1 MIKLSL
7 EKFSIIF
14 RTLLI
19 IVLCLIFGGSIT
31 FANSYENSIQ
41 HLLSDDCSTS
51 VLLAD
56 ATETLPQ
63 LNQSTEIIRDF
74 TFNDSENVTLEEN
87 MGTTSSG
94 IFSVNGVS
102 SEENSIVFNKFS
114 GFVVSKIQT
123 TLNINNV
130 TISGAESAIGS
141 AIYNTASD
149 AEINI
154 NNVSFESN
162 STLSQTDAL
171 GGAIY
176 SNGKL
181 TLTNTSFIGNSA
193 TTTGDS
199 AGAKGGAI
207 YARNSIQMI
216 ADSDNVVI
224 VDNFTQTSDGT
235 KENNAIYIDNSSA
248 TLNIS
253 AINSGTFAISDSING
268 ATGYKVSMTGDGTG
282 RIGLFD
288 SIYNANISV
297 SNVDISF
304 ADGKVTDHQ
313 LDNLNIGNNV
323 NFIIN
328 ADLANGIADT
338 IISPNSTGTIS
349 ISEISIIS
357 GSTDSSVKLQVIKN
371 SNNLTLNIDKVSS
384 KLATTLQST
393 MYNDSIL
400 ADSITL
406 GTTDRENDSIIISGW
421 KDVLYEMVHDTN
433 PTHMLKNFIFNTPTE
448 YVLTKDLGEMPQE
461 SILSIYNLSGAKY
474 GVINANEHSMFEL
487 VNPITSVNL
496 KNILIKN
503 AKTDK
508 NGSVAYLGN
517 TTSSFNATNS
527 MITSNKA
534 EGDGGAIYAKSGTL
548 SLRNST
554 VSENTS
560 SGNGGALYVTD
571 DAQVEL
577 VNVDFKSNTANGN
590 GGAIYANKDVTVSAE
605 NGSST
610 FDGNKANGESNAIYA
625 TSDATVTLNARNNG
639 TINMNDKISGEQ
651 GYKLNITGNS
661 KGNVNLNNNVSN
673 ANVTLSGTNLNLAKD
688 NLLKGNEFNARGGN
702 LNLINGEIGN
712 TDFSKLT
719 TGGTTKVGVDVDLA
733 NKSMDRVTADSYG
746 KMNGTLNV
754 NKMNLLS
761 DSKESTVKIKFADS
775 PLKDHVKT
783 SLKTVTYSR
792 VYKYL
797 VSYSKSDGYFSFTRG
812 GGTDAS
818 SFNPAILPLGIAQ
831 QTAYMNE
838 LQNYQSAMYH
848 SDTYMMLPKKVR
860 MAGNNDSRY
869 AVDFDDIEG
878 ETFIEKYLAIPEEI
892 KSIWV
897 RPYASFEH
905 IPLKNGPTVSSMNYG
920 TVFGGDSN
928 MIELSHGFKAV
939 YGGYVGYN
947 GNTTSYSNVNSLQ
960 QGAVIGVTGNLYKG
974 NFFNTLTANVGWM
987 INDSDTEYG
996 SDTMHIIMS
1005 GFADKM
1011 GYNIEV
1017 NSGKVI
1023 IQPSL
1028 MMGYTFVYASDYTTS
1043 SGINIE
1049 SDPLHVVHF
1058 APGLKVIANLANGWQ
1073 PYATFTIMCNFI
1085 DKTNFTASTI
1095 RLPQMSIDPY
1105 VEYGIGI
1112 QKRWQDKYSGF
1123 AQATVRNGGRRGV
1136 ALLFGF
1142 RYMFGK
1148 IISREHFIVREN
1160 LGKKKT
1166 LFKERKEPEI
1176 EIGSLTPSDK
1186 NKTKPSTPVAEQN
1199 GKSKF
1204 RFSVI
1209 DGLKKVS
1216 RIIFFKY
1223 NTDVSAKVVTDV
1235 YPDGVI
1241 MTTLKGMDTTG
1252 KNKNNMSSEFKD
1264 KDLVGRP
1271 RSTESNMQNR
1281 SVEDLVKPQQPK
1293 QNIKKQQTKL
1303 VEKQVVK
1310 PQVQQTKPVEKQ
1322 VVKPQAQQTKPV
1334 EKQVVKPQAQQ
1345 TKPVEKQVVKQQ
1357 AKQTKPVEKQVV
1369 KSQAQQTKPVE
1380 KQVVKSQAQQTKPV
1394 EKQVVKPQVQQ
1405 TKPVEKQVVKSQ
1417 AQQTKPVEKQVVKP
1431 QAQQTKPVEKQVVK
1445 PQVQQTKLVE
1455 KQVVKPQVQQ
1465 TKPVEKQVVKP
1476 QVQQVT
1482 TSIPAT
1488 VIKAPKRNIE
1498 IMPINVVNKKNLYLN
1513 QNNCSKP
1520 EKVQSYDDYS
1530 VEVIKF
1536 NF

>member
-328 ADLANGIADT
+328 ADLANGIADA

-702 LNLINGEIGN
+702 LNLINGKIGN

-1281 SVEDLVKPQQPK
+1281 SVEDLIKPQQPK
-1293 QNIKKQQTKL
+1293 QNSKKQQTKL
-1303 VEKQVVK
+1303 
-1310 PQVQQTKPVEKQ
+1310 VEKQ

-1334 EKQVVKPQAQQ
+1334 EKQVVKSQAQQ

-1357 AKQTKPVEKQVV
+1357 AK
-1369 KSQAQQTKPVE
+1369 QTKPVE

-1465 TKPVEKQVVKP
+1465 
-1476 QVQQVT
+1476 VT

>member
-1380 KQVVKSQAQQTKPV
+1380 KQVVK
-1394 EKQVVKPQVQQ
+1394 PQVQQ

-1445 PQVQQTKLVE
+1445 PQVQQTKL
-1455 KQVVKPQVQQ
+1455 
-1465 TKPVEKQVVKP
+1465 VEKQVVKP

>member
-328 ADLANGIADT
+328 ADLANGIADA

-702 LNLINGEIGN
+702 LNLINGKIGN

-1281 SVEDLVKPQQPK
+1281 SVEDLIKPQQPK
-1293 QNIKKQQTKL
+1293 QNSKKQQTKL

-1310 PQVQQTKPVEKQ
+1310 PQAQQTKPVEKQ

-1345 TKPVEKQVVKQQ
+1345 TKPVEKQVVKSQ
-1357 AKQTKPVEKQVV
+1357 AQQTKPVEKQVV
-1369 KSQAQQTKPVE
+1369 KQQAKQTKPVE

-1465 TKPVEKQVVKP
+1465 
-1476 QVQQVT
+1476 VT

>member
-328 ADLANGIADT
+328 ADLANGIADA

-702 LNLINGEIGN
+702 LNLINGKIGN

-1281 SVEDLVKPQQPK
+1281 SVEDLIKPQQPK
-1293 QNIKKQQTKL
+1293 QNSKKQQTKL
-1303 VEKQVVK
+1303 
-1310 PQVQQTKPVEKQ
+1310 VEKQ

-1345 TKPVEKQVVKQQ
+1345 TKPVEKQVVKSQ
-1357 AKQTKPVEKQVV
+1357 AQQTKPVEKQVV
-1369 KSQAQQTKPVE
+1369 KQQAKQTKPVE

>member
-328 ADLANGIADT
+328 ADLANGIADA

-702 LNLINGEIGN
+702 LNLINGKIGN

-1281 SVEDLVKPQQPK
+1281 SVEDLIKPQQPK
-1293 QNIKKQQTKL
+1293 QNSKKQQTKL

-1310 PQVQQTKPVEKQ
+1310 P
-1322 VVKPQAQQTKPV
+1322 
-1334 EKQVVKPQAQQ
+1334 
-1345 TKPVEKQVVKQQ
+1345 
-1357 AKQTKPVEKQVV
+1357 
-1369 KSQAQQTKPVE
+1369 
-1380 KQVVKSQAQQTKPV
+1380 
-1394 EKQVVKPQVQQ
+1394 
-1405 TKPVEKQVVKSQ
+1405 Q

>member
-1 MIKLSL
+1 M
-7 EKFSIIF
+7 
-14 RTLLI
+14 
-19 IVLCLIFGGSIT
+19 VLCLIFGGSIT

-56 ATETLPQ
+56 ATESLPQ

-74 TFNDSENVTLEEN
+74 KFNDSENVTLEEN

-94 IFSVNGVS
+94 IFSINGVS
-102 SEENSIVFNKFS
+102 SEENSIIFNKFS

-199 AGAKGGAI
+199 AEAKGGAI

-235 KENNAIYIDNSSA
+235 VENNAIYIDNSSA

-268 ATGYKVSMTGDGTG
+268 AAGYNVSMTGDGTG

-304 ADGKVTDHQ
+304 ADGKATDHQ

-323 NFIIN
+323 NFIID
-328 ADLANGIADT
+328 ADLANGIADA
-338 IISPNSTGTIS
+338 IISPNSTGTIN
-349 ISEISIIS
+349 ISEISVIS
-357 GSTDSSVKLQVIKN
+357 GSTDNSVKLQVIKN
-371 SNNLTLNIDKVSS
+371 SDNLTLNIDKVAS
-384 KLATTLQST
+384 KLVTTLQST

-448 YVLTKDLGEMPQE
+448 YVLTKVLGEMPQE

-496 KNILIKN
+496 RNIMIKN

-508 NGSVAYLGN
+508 NGSVAYLNN

-527 MITSNKA
+527 VITSNKS
-534 EGDGGAIYAKSGTL
+534 EGDGGAIYVKSGTL

-590 GGAIYANKDVTVSAE
+590 GGAIYANKDVTVKAE

-610 FDGNKANGESNAIYA
+610 FDGNTANGESNAIYA
-625 TSDATVTLNARNNG
+625 TSDSTVTLDARNNG

-651 GYKLNITGNS
+651 GYNLNITGNS
-661 KGNVNLNNNVSN
+661 KGNVNLNNEVSN

-719 TGGTTKVGVDVDLA
+719 TGGGTTKVGVDVDLA

-761 DSKESTVKIKFADS
+761 DSKESTVRIKFADS

-878 ETFIEKYLAIPEEI
+878 EAFIEKYLAIPEEI

-920 TVFGGDSN
+920 TVFGGDSD

-1028 MMGYTFVYASDYTTS
+1028 MMGYTFVYASNYTTS
-1043 SGINIE
+1043 NGVDIE
-1049 SDPLHVVHF
+1049 SDPLHVLHF

-1176 EIGSLTPSDK
+1176 EIGSLTPNDK
-1186 NKTKPSTPVAEQN
+1186 NKTKPSTPVAEQK
-1199 GKSKF
+1199 GKSKI

-1252 KNKNNMSSEFKD
+1252 KNKNNMSSDFKD

-1271 RSTESNMQNR
+1271 RPTESNMQNR
-1281 SVEDLVKPQQPK
+1281 PVEDLVKPQQPK
-1293 QNIKKQQTKL
+1293 QNSKKQQTKL

-1310 PQVQQTKPVEKQ
+1310 PQVQQTKPVEKQVVKPQVKQTKLVEKQVVKPQVQQTKPVEKQVVKPQVKQTKPVEKQ

-1345 TKPVEKQVVKQQ
+1345 TK
-1357 AKQTKPVEKQVV
+1357 
-1369 KSQAQQTKPVE
+1369 S
-1380 KQVVKSQAQQTKPV
+1380 
-1394 EKQVVKPQVQQ
+1394 
-1405 TKPVEKQVVKSQ
+1405 
-1417 AQQTKPVEKQVVKP
+1417 VEKQVVKP
-1431 QAQQTKPVEKQVVK
+1431 QAQQTKPVEKQVAK
-1445 PQVQQTKLVE
+1445 S
-1455 KQVVKPQVQQ
+1455 QVQQ
-1465 TKPVEKQVVKP
+1465 TKPVEKQVEKS

>member
-328 ADLANGIADT
+328 ADLANGIADA

-702 LNLINGEIGN
+702 LNLINGKIGN

-1281 SVEDLVKPQQPK
+1281 SVEDLIKPQQPK
-1293 QNIKKQQTKL
+1293 QNSKKQQTKL
-1303 VEKQVVK
+1303 
-1310 PQVQQTKPVEKQ
+1310 VEKQ

-1334 EKQVVKPQAQQ
+1334 EKQVVKSQAQQ

-1369 KSQAQQTKPVE
+1369 KSQAQQTKP
-1380 KQVVKSQAQQTKPV
+1380 
-1394 EKQVVKPQVQQ
+1394 
-1405 TKPVEKQVVKSQ
+1405 
-1417 AQQTKPVEKQVVKP
+1417 
-1431 QAQQTKPVEKQVVK
+1431 
-1445 PQVQQTKLVE
+1445 VE

>member
-1369 KSQAQQTKPVE
+1369 K
-1380 KQVVKSQAQQTKPV
+1380 
-1394 EKQVVKPQVQQ
+1394 
-1405 TKPVEKQVVKSQ
+1405 
-1417 AQQTKPVEKQVVKP
+1417 
-1431 QAQQTKPVEKQVVK
+1431 
-1445 PQVQQTKLVE
+1445 PQVQQTKL
-1455 KQVVKPQVQQ
+1455 
-1465 TKPVEKQVVKP
+1465 VEKQVVKP

>member
-328 ADLANGIADT
+328 ADLANGIADA

-702 LNLINGEIGN
+702 LNLINGKIGN

-1281 SVEDLVKPQQPK
+1281 SVEDLIKPQQPK
-1293 QNIKKQQTKL
+1293 QNSKKQQTKL
-1303 VEKQVVK
+1303 
-1310 PQVQQTKPVEKQ
+1310 
-1322 VVKPQAQQTKPV
+1322 
-1334 EKQVVKPQAQQ
+1334 
-1345 TKPVEKQVVKQQ
+1345 
-1357 AKQTKPVEKQVV
+1357 
-1369 KSQAQQTKPVE
+1369 
-1380 KQVVKSQAQQTKPV
+1380 
-1394 EKQVVKPQVQQ
+1394 
-1405 TKPVEKQVVKSQ
+1405 
-1417 AQQTKPVEKQVVKP
+1417 VEKQVVKP

-1445 PQVQQTKLVE
+1445 PQVQQTKL
-1455 KQVVKPQVQQ
+1455 
-1465 TKPVEKQVVKP
+1465 VEKQVVKP